1 MTPRRYEFR
10 LDGRIPADELQA
22 LGDMDVEE
30 VPPGLILSGDVI
42 DDAHLHGIMA
52 HLRSLGLR
60 IVSVHPVGE

>member
-1 MTPRRYEFR
+1 MSRRYEFR

-22 LGDMDVEE
+22 LGELEVEE

-52 HLRSLGLR
+52 HLRALGLH
-60 IVSVHPVGE
+60 IVSVHPVGD